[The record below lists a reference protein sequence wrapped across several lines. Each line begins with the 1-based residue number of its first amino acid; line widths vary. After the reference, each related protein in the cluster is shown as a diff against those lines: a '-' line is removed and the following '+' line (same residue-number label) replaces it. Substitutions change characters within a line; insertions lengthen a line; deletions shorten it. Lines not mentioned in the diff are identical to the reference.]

1 MKKRIKNKAIRKAL
15 RTIAN
20 WDNCPMDYRRNGNR
34 YFATIGAGR
43 LLGLFGVA
51 FLGLLVVLFM

>member
-1 MKKRIKNKAIRKAL
+1 MKKRIKNKTVRKAL

-20 WDNCPMDYRRNGNR
+20 WDNCPMDYRRNWNS
-34 YFATIGAGR
+34 YFATIGAGL